1 MADERRPDRRSA
13 VPRPEGVGGPPG
25 PSARQAGVREVLL
38 VAGGVVITVL
48 AAAAATAVVPA
59 DLRSLVT
66 DTPLA
71 IGLLVAVTVAVL
83 VRVARGGGA

>member
-1 MADERRPDRRSA
+1 
-13 VPRPEGVGGPPG
+13 
-25 PSARQAGVREVLL
+25 

-48 AAAAATAVVPA
+48 AAAAATAVLPA

-71 IGLLVAVTVAVL
+71 IGVLVVVTVAVL